1 MRTYELVLV
10 YEPRVAD
17 EEVMSLS
24 GEVRNLLTAK
34 GGVTVTK
41 TDVWGR
47 RRLAYEI
54 EDVNEGKYVVIYF
67 AAEDGKAP
75 ITEVERRLQQNDK
88 ILRFLTTRTD
98 EGLKRAGLPIP
109 LEPESEDTVEGFHVF
124 VGGGFGADAGIAR
137 ELYRNVKREDC
148 PRLVERILAAYVRNR
163 AGAEETF
170 LAFSRR
176 HDAAALQAMVEAVA
190 GGGAA

>member
-10 YEPRVAD
+10 YDPRVAD
-17 EEVMSLS
+17 DEVMSLS

-34 GGVTVTK
+34 GGVTITK

-75 ITEVERRLQQNDK
+75 IGEVERRLQQNDRV
-88 ILRFLTTRTD
+88 LRFLTTRTD

-109 LEPESEDTVEGFHVF
+109 LEPESEDAVLGIVKPVVTEGAPE
-124 VGGGFGADAGIAR
+124 G
-137 ELYRNVKREDC
+137 
-148 PRLVERILAAYVRNR
+148 
-163 AGAEETF
+163 GAEPAERP
-170 LAFSRR
+170 ARSPRR
-176 HDAAALQAMVEAVA
+176 RPAAEESEGGSGDEEEEEA
-190 GGGAA
+190 